1 MLKVYGNLYGN
12 VKEDFDAL
20 VSALTREGFEIA
32 YQSETNGTVI
42 KEVQTLD
49 ESENTES

>member
-1 MLKVYGNLYGN
+1 MLKVFGTLYGN
-12 VKEDFDAL
+12 VKEDFDAM
-20 VSALTREGFEIA
+20 VKALTNDGFQIA